1 MGENLPRYPG
11 PPKLRSSCDQ
21 CGSSKVKCDKGQPE
35 CGRCISHGLPCAY
48 GVSRKMGKPPRRSS
62 VSRSMSSPAAANE
75 SNGSNNSTSTSS
87 SGRTEMLLE
96 LEQSAWTTCL
106 GPTWDPMDEDS
117 HSNSIM
123 NFFNAVGLDSE
134 LSMPSF
140 ANFAGSF
147 NDEATM
153 EQPNISLNSSH
164 FPSAASSPRP
174 GSYPSPGAY
183 LLSKNE
189 TTDHWRGSVTS
200 NRVGDHVCL
209 QRLHEI
215 LECLPALDSRQ
226 AEYEASPPTAS
237 TATKESPP
245 QVMPLDL
252 ILQLNRKA
260 TEGLFPLV
268 TCSCTRLPHVALLYA
283 SIISQ
288 ILAWYQRAAGCTQT
302 KSPSS
307 ASTTAT
313 EKLTFEGNGNGT
325 PAITSQS
332 VEITVVPSTM
342 KIGTFN
348 VDDQRLQTAMK
359 ICLLLGEM
367 KQVKCLMDQL
377 RSQTDALESMIT
389 GVEEVFRSVNS
400 WLGRDYLRI
409 YDMMQLK
416 LRELNT

>member
-1 MGENLPRYPG
+1 
-11 PPKLRSSCDQ
+11 
-21 CGSSKVKCDKGQPE
+21 
-35 CGRCISHGLPCAY
+35 
-48 GVSRKMGKPPRRSS
+48 MGKPPRRPS
-62 VSRSMSSPAAANE
+62 VSRSMSSPAALNE
-75 SNGSNNSTSTSS
+75 SNGSNNSTGTSS
-87 SGRTEMLLE
+87 SGRAEMALE
-96 LEQSAWTTCL
+96 LEQSAWTTLL

-117 HSNSIM
+117 LSNSIM
-123 NFFNAVGLDSE
+123 NFFNAEGWDPE

-140 ANFAGSF
+140 ANFTGTF
-147 NDEATM
+147 NDDVTM
-153 EQPNISLNSSH
+153 EQPNMSLNSSH

-174 GSYPSPGAY
+174 GNYSSPGAY
-183 LLSKNE
+183 LLSRNE
-189 TTDHWRGSVTS
+189 TSDHWQGSLTS
-200 NRVGDHVCL
+200 NRVGDHACL
-209 QRLHEI
+209 PRLHEI
-215 LECLPALDSRQ
+215 LEYLPALDSKRT
-226 AEYEASPPTAS
+226 EYEASPPTTS
-237 TATKESPP
+237 TATKESHP

-302 KSPSS
+302 KPPSS

-313 EKLTFEGNGNGT
+313 EKLTFEGNGIGNGT
-325 PAITSQS
+325 PAITSPS
-332 VEITVVPSTM
+332 VEITVIPSTM
-342 KIGTFN
+342 TIGTYN
-348 VDDQRLQTAMK
+348 VEDQRLQTAMK

-367 KQVKCLMDQL
+367 KRVKCLMDQL

-409 YDMMQLK
+409 FDMMQSK

>member
-1 MGENLPRYPG
+1 
-11 PPKLRSSCDQ
+11 
-21 CGSSKVKCDKGQPE
+21 
-35 CGRCISHGLPCAY
+35 
-48 GVSRKMGKPPRRSS
+48 MGKPPRRSS

-75 SNGSNNSTSTSS
+75 SNGSNNSTSTSTS
-87 SGRTEMLLE
+87 SSSMAEMSLE
-96 LEQSAWTTCL
+96 LEQSAWATLL

-123 NFFNAVGLDSE
+123 NFFNAEGLVPE
-134 LSMPSF
+134 LSMPVF
-140 ANFAGSF
+140 ANFAVGF

-174 GSYPSPGAY
+174 GNYPSPGAY
-183 LLSKNE
+183 LLSRNE
-189 TTDHWRGSVTS
+189 ITDHWRGSVNS

-215 LECLPALDSRQ
+215 LENLPALDSRQ
-226 AEYEASPPTAS
+226 AEYEASLPTAS

-260 TEGLFPLV
+260 TEGLLPLV

-313 EKLTFEGNGNGT
+313 EKLNFEGNGNGT

-332 VEITVVPSTM
+332 VEITVVPSAMT
-342 KIGTFN
+342 IGTFN
-348 VDDQRLQTAMK
+348 VEDQRLQTAMK

-367 KQVKCLMDQL
+367 KRVKCLMDQL
-377 RSQTDALESMIT
+377 RSQTDTLESMIT

-400 WLGRDYLRI
+400 WLGRDYMRI
-409 YDMMQLK
+409 FDMMQSK

>member
-1 MGENLPRYPG
+1 MDGNLPRYPG
-11 PPKLRSSCDQ
+11 PPKLRSSCDH
-21 CGSSKVKCDKGQPE
+21 CGNSKVKCDKGQPE
-35 CGRCISHGLPCAY
+35 CERCISHGLPCAY

-62 VSRSMSSPAAANE
+62 VSRSMNSPAAANE
-75 SNGSNNSTSTSS
+75 SNGNNNSTSTSS
-87 SGRTEMLLE
+87 SGSAEMPLE
-96 LEQSAWTTCL
+96 LEQPALTTFL
-106 GPTWDPMDEDS
+106 GLTWDPMDEDS

-123 NFFNAVGLDSE
+123 NFFNAEGLDPE
-134 LSMPSF
+134 LSMP
-140 ANFAGSF
+140 NFPDCAAGF

-174 GSYPSPGAY
+174 GNYSSPEAY
-183 LLSKNE
+183 LLPRNE
-189 TTDHWRGSVTS
+189 TTDHWRSSVTL
-200 NRVGDHVCL
+200 NRAGNHGCL
-209 QRLHEI
+209 HRLHKI
-215 LECLPALDSRQ
+215 LECLPVLNSRQ
-226 AEYEASPPTAS
+226 AEHETSPPTAS

-245 QVMPLDL
+245 QLVPLDL
-252 ILQLNRKA
+252 ILQLNRTA

-288 ILAWYQRAAGCTQT
+288 ILAWYQQAAGCTQT

-307 ASTTAT
+307 NSTTAT
-313 EKLTFEGNGNGT
+313 EKLTFDGNGNGT
-325 PAITSQS
+325 PAIPSQS
-332 VEITVVPSTM
+332 VEIAVVQSRMT
-342 KIGTFN
+342 IGTFN

-367 KQVKCLMDQL
+367 KRVKCLMDQL
-377 RSQTDALESMIT
+377 RSQTDALESMIAD
-389 GVEEVFRSVNS
+389 VEEVFRSVNS

-409 YDMMQLK
+409 FDMMQSK